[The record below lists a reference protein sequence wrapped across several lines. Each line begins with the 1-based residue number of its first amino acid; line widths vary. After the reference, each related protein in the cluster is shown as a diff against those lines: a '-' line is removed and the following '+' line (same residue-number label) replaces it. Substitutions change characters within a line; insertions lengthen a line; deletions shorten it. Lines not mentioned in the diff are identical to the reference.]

1 MHFILLIL
9 VTNQY
14 SWCGDCRDCDGHQ
27 SRAGGEGGNLHGLQV
42 WPVLEAEG
50 VAQLTPGHELVQK
63 LAGSIAAVAV
73 QVPGNLEGRDH
84 AKMMVRC
91 SNHNQHQGHHNAC
104 CAAPCWLTGSVINRK
119 A

>member
-14 SWCGDCRDCDGHQ
+14 SWYGDCRDCDGHQ

-50 VAQLTPGHELVQK
+50 IAQLPPGHELIK
-63 LAGSIAAVAV
+63 ELAGSIAAVAV
-73 QVPGNLEGRDH
+73 QVPSNLEGRDH
-84 AKMMVRC
+84 AKVVVCC
-91 SNHNQHQGHHNAC
+91 SSHIQHQFHH
-104 CAAPCWLTGSVINRK
+104 K
-119 A
+119 AQC